1 MIELKDNKLII
12 SFPEIHADAKA
23 TIDFQ
28 RTLRVP
34 DDDSNYRLPPG
45 MGQFDLR
52 HIEDY
57 ADKLP
62 SESVKRGGVLMPM
75 YQSEALWIDFSGRYP
90 IAVKIGTGKINA
102 ISGESWSSGIK
113 HPRQVSEANSGKA
126 NQAKQNYIVIPEQ
139 PWLDG
144 YCSEEAFIRQFVAMP
159 LGSGV
164 TVEEQLNPGSEFG
177 GMQIE
182 AFPLR
187 AEKWEAMERERK
199 RRIAELNAI
208 AESHAAGEKHDK
220 PQILYS
226 KEKVSL
232 SMEKMSCSMSMSD
245 LFGIAKGGRIEQEIY
260 EDKFDANDWDLSC
273 STRCWVHLC
282 NSESWKQITG
292 EKPPHKPFSVKEYIQ
307 EGLPWFDYY
316 SENKGIPASKVLKG
330 VKSVSEFSNHD
341 SSKSAE
347 GSTEIIFILDRSG
360 SMDSMSDEAK
370 SGFNSFL
377 KSQRECEGDARLS
390 LTLFDHEYTPVIQS
404 VPLDSVPDLD
414 DTTYE
419 PRGMTALL
427 DAVGRSIDDY
437 KQGLKKSPKANA
449 SKRVIV
455 VVLTDGLE
463 NASKDYNYKRVK
475 DLIDQQKKQG
485 WEFLFLASDLESSE
499 DAENFGFDRSER
511 RIHRSVMRSMEFADN
526 KVKAFRKKYNNNQK

>member
-12 SFPEIHADAKA
+12 SFPGIHADAKA

-34 DDDSNYRLPPG
+34 DDDNNYRLPPG

-57 ADKLP
+57 AEKLP

-90 IAVKIGTGKINA
+90 IAIKIGTGKINA

-113 HPRQVSEANSGKA
+113 HPRQVSEANSGKT
-126 NQAKQNYIVIPEQ
+126 NQAKQNYVVIPEQ

-144 YCSEEAFIRQFVAMP
+144 YCAEEAVIRQFVAMP
-159 LGSGV
+159 LGGGV
-164 TVEEQLNPGSEFG
+164 TVEEQLNSGSEFG

-187 AEKWEAMERERK
+187 PEKWEAMERER
-199 RRIAELNAI
+199 IAR
-208 AESHAAGEKHDK
+208 EKLDEDACYDEPIMRYSYAK
-220 PQILYS
+220 PPMPCD
-226 KEKVSL
+226 L
-232 SMEKMSCSMSMSD
+232 SM
-245 LFGIAKGGRIEQEIY
+245 GIAKGGRIEQEIY
-260 EDKFDANDWDLSC
+260 EDTFDVNDWDLSC

-282 NSESWKQITG
+282 NSELWEQITG
-292 EKPPHKPFSVKEYIQ
+292 EKPPHKPFSANEYIQ

-316 SENKGIPASKVLKG
+316 SDRKGIPASKVLKG

-341 SSKSAE
+341 SSKSAA

-427 DAVGRSIDDY
+427 DAVGRSIDDF

-463 NASKDYNYKRVK
+463 NASKDYDYKRVK

-485 WEFLFLASDLESSE
+485 WEFLFLSSDLESSE

-511 RIHRSVMRSMEFADN
+511 RIHRSVMKSMAYAADE
-526 KVKAFRKKYNNNQK
+526 VKAFRKKI

>member
-12 SFPEIHADAKA
+12 SFPEIHADANA

-62 SESVKRGGVLMPM
+62 SENIKRGGVLMPM

-90 IAVKIGTGKINA
+90 IAIKIGTGKINA
-102 ISGESWSSGIK
+102 ISGESWVSGIK
-113 HPRQVSEANSGKA
+113 HPRQVSEANSGKT
-126 NQAKQNYIVIPEQ
+126 NQAKQNYVVIPEQ

-144 YCSEEAFIRQFVAMP
+144 YCAEEAVIRQFVAMP
-159 LGSGV
+159 LGAGV
-164 TVEEQLNPGSEFG
+164 TVEEQLNPESEFG

-187 AEKWEAMERERK
+187 PEKWEAMERER
-199 RRIAELNAI
+199 IAREKLDGEACDDLLNEPVPVFACL
-208 AESHAAGEKHDK
+208 ASPMFNDFA
-220 PQILYS
+220 
-226 KEKVSL
+226 
-232 SMEKMSCSMSMSD
+232 M
-245 LFGIAKGGRIEQEIY
+245 GIAKGGRIEQKIY
-260 EDKFDANDWDLSC
+260 EDTFDAKDWDLSC

-282 NSESWKQITG
+282 NSESWEQITG
-292 EKPPHKPFSVKEYIQ
+292 EKPPHKPFSAKEYIQ

-316 SENKGIPASKVLKG
+316 SENKGIPPSQALKG
-330 VKSVSEFSNHD
+330 VKSVSEFLNQD
-341 SSKSAE
+341 SSESAE
-347 GSTEIIFILDRSG
+347 VSTEIIFILDRSG
-360 SMDSMSDEAK
+360 SMASMSDEAK

-404 VPLDSVPDLD
+404 VPLDSVSELD
-414 DTTYE
+414 DANYE
-419 PRGMTALL
+419 PRGTTALL
-427 DAVGRSIDDY
+427 DAVGRSIHDF
-437 KQGLKKSPKANA
+437 KQGLKKNPKASA

-463 NASKDYNYKRVK
+463 NASKDYDYKRVK
-475 DLIDQQKKQG
+475 DLIDQQKEQG

-499 DAENFGFDRSER
+499 DAENFGFQQSER
-511 RIHRSVMRSMEFADN
+511 RVHKSVMACMAFAADE
-526 KVKAFRKKYNNNQK
+526 VKAFRKKI

>member
-126 NQAKQNYIVIPEQ
+126 NQAKQNYVVIPEQ

-144 YCSEEAFIRQFVAMP
+144 YCSEESFIRQFVAMP
-159 LGSGV
+159 LGGGV

-177 GMQIE
+177 GIQIE

-187 AEKWEAMERERK
+187 PEKWEAMERER
-199 RRIAELNAI
+199 IARE
-208 AESHAAGEKHDK
+208 
-220 PQILYS
+220 
-226 KEKVSL
+226 
-232 SMEKMSCSMSMSD
+232 
-245 LFGIAKGGRIEQEIY
+245 
-260 EDKFDANDWDLSC
+260 KFDEDVYC
-273 STRCWVHLC
+273 
-282 NSESWKQITG
+282 
-292 EKPPHKPFSVKEYIQ
+292 
-307 EGLPWFDYY
+307 
-316 SENKGIPASKVLKG
+316 
-330 VKSVSEFSNHD
+330 D
-341 SSKSAE
+341 SY
-347 GSTEIIFILDRSG
+347 D
-360 SMDSMSDEAK
+360 
-370 SGFNSFL
+370 
-377 KSQRECEGDARLS
+377 
-390 LTLFDHEYTPVIQS
+390 
-404 VPLDSVPDLD
+404 
-414 DTTYE
+414 
-419 PRGMTALL
+419 
-427 DAVGRSIDDY
+427 
-437 KQGLKKSPKANA
+437 
-449 SKRVIV
+449 
-455 VVLTDGLE
+455 
-463 NASKDYNYKRVK
+463 
-475 DLIDQQKKQG
+475 
-485 WEFLFLASDLESSE
+485 
-499 DAENFGFDRSER
+499 
-511 RIHRSVMRSMEFADN
+511 
-526 KVKAFRKKYNNNQK
+526 

>member
-75 YQSEALWIDFSGRYP
+75 YQSEALWINFSGRYP

-126 NQAKQNYIVIPEQ
+126 NQEKQNYVVIPEQ

-144 YCSEEAFIRQFVAMP
+144 YCSEESFIRQFVAMP
-159 LGSGV
+159 LGGGV

-187 AEKWEAMERERK
+187 PEKWEAMERER
-199 RRIAELNAI
+199 IAREKY
-208 AESHAAGEKHDK
+208 ESEHR
-220 PQILYS
+220 ILYS
-226 KEKVSL
+226 RCMLPRDQIFSDDL
-232 SMEKMSCSMSMSD
+232 SM
-245 LFGIAKGGRIEQEIY
+245 GIAKGGRIEQEIY
-260 EDKFDANDWDLSC
+260 EDTFDANDWDLSC

-282 NSESWKQITG
+282 NSELWEQITG
-292 EKPPHKPFSVKEYIQ
+292 EKPPHKPFSAKEYIQ

-316 SENKGIPASKVLKG
+316 SDNKGILPSKVLKG
-330 VKSVSEFSNHD
+330 VKSVSEFFKSR
-341 SSKSAE
+341 SSKSVE
-347 GSTEIIFILDRSG
+347 GSSEIIFIMDRSG
-360 SMDSMSDEAK
+360 SMASMSDEAK

-377 KSQRECEGDARLS
+377 KSQLECEGDARLS

-404 VPLDSVPDLD
+404 VPLDSVPELD
-414 DTTYE
+414 DTNYE
-419 PRGMTALL
+419 PRGTTALL
-427 DAVGRSIDDY
+427 DAVGRSIHDFN
-437 KQGLKKSPKANA
+437 QGLKKNPKADA

-463 NASKDYNYKRVK
+463 NASKDYDYKRVK

-499 DAENFGFDRSER
+499 DAENFGFDDSETSV
-511 RIHRSVMRSMEFADN
+511 HRSVIASMAYAADE
-526 KVKAFRKKYNNNQK
+526 VKAFRKKI

>member
-12 SFPEIHADAKA
+12 SFPEIHADANA

-62 SESVKRGGVLMPM
+62 SENIKRGGVLMPM

-90 IAVKIGTGKINA
+90 IAIKIGTGKINA

-126 NQAKQNYIVIPEQ
+126 NLAKQNYVVIPEQ

-144 YCSEEAFIRQFVAMP
+144 YCAEEAVIRQFVAMP
-159 LGSGV
+159 LGGGV

-177 GMQIE
+177 GIQIE

-187 AEKWEAMERERK
+187 PEKWEAMERERIAREK
-199 RRIAELNAI
+199 YEAEHRIR
-208 AESHAAGEKHDK
+208 
-220 PQILYS
+220 Y
-226 KEKVSL
+226 SL
-232 SMEKMSCSMSMSD
+232 SRAPMNEIFNDDFSM
-245 LFGIAKGGRIEQEIY
+245 GIAKGGRIEQEIY
-260 EDKFDANDWDLSC
+260 EDTFDANDWDLSC

-282 NSESWKQITG
+282 NSESWEQITG
-292 EKPPHKPFSVKEYIQ
+292 EKPPHKPFSAKEYIQ

-316 SENKGIPASKVLKG
+316 LENKGIPASQVLKG

-341 SSKSAE
+341 SSESAE

-360 SMDSMSDEAK
+360 SMASMSDEAK

-404 VPLDSVPDLD
+404 VPLESVPELD
-414 DTTYE
+414 DTNYE
-419 PRGMTALL
+419 PRGTTALL
-427 DAVGRSIDDY
+427 DAVGRSIHDF
-437 KQGLKKSPKANA
+437 KQGLKKNPKANA

-463 NASKDYNYKRVK
+463 NASKDYDYKRVK
-475 DLIDQQKKQG
+475 DLIEQQKEQG

-499 DAENFGFDRSER
+499 DAENFGFQQSER
-511 RIHRSVMRSMEFADN
+511 RIHKSVMASMAFAADE
-526 KVKAFRKKYNNNQK
+526 VKAFRKKI

>member
-57 ADKLP
+57 AEKLP
-62 SESVKRGGVLMPM
+62 IESVKRGGVLMPM

-126 NQAKQNYIVIPEQ
+126 NQAKQNYVVIPEQ

-144 YCSEEAFIRQFVAMP
+144 YCSEESFVRQFVAMP
-159 LGSGV
+159 LGGGV

-177 GMQIE
+177 GIQIE

-187 AEKWEAMERERK
+187 PEKWEAMESE
-199 RRIAELNAI
+199 RIAR
-208 AESHAAGEKHDK
+208 EKLDEDACYDSFDE
-220 PQILYS
+220 PVMACYGPPLMSS
-226 KEKVSL
+226 KL
-232 SMEKMSCSMSMSD
+232 SM
-245 LFGIAKGGRIEQEIY
+245 GIAKGGRIEQEIY
-260 EDKFDANDWDLSC
+260 EDEFDANDWDLSC

-282 NSESWKQITG
+282 NSELWKQITG
-292 EKPPHKPFSVKEYIQ
+292 EKPPHKPFSAKEYIQ

-316 SENKGIPASKVLKG
+316 SDNKGILPSKVLKG
-330 VKSVSEFSNHD
+330 VKSVTEFFKSR
-341 SSKSAE
+341 SSKSVE
-347 GSTEIIFILDRSG
+347 GSTEIIFIMDRSG
-360 SMDSMSDEAK
+360 SMASMSDEAK

-377 KSQRECEGDARLS
+377 KSQRECAGDARLS

-404 VPLDSVPDLD
+404 VPLESVPNLD
-414 DTTYE
+414 DTNYE
-419 PRGMTALL
+419 PRGTTALL
-427 DAVGRSIDDY
+427 DAVGRSIHDF
-437 KQGLKKSPKANA
+437 KQGLKNNPKASV
-449 SKRVIV
+449 SKSVIV

-463 NASKDYNYKRVK
+463 NASKEYDYKSVK
-475 DLIDQQKKQG
+475 DLIEQQKEQG

-499 DAENFGFDRSER
+499 DAENFGFDDSET
-511 RIHRSVMRSMEFADN
+511 SVHKSVKASMAYAADE
-526 KVKAFRKKYNNNQK
+526 VKAFRKKI

>member
-57 ADKLP
+57 AEKLP
-62 SESVKRGGVLMPM
+62 IESVKRGGVLMPM

-90 IAVKIGTGKINA
+90 IAIKIGTGKINA

-126 NQAKQNYIVIPEQ
+126 NQAKQNYVVIPKQ

-144 YCSEEAFIRQFVAMP
+144 YCSEEAVIRQFVAMP
-159 LGSGV
+159 LGGGV

-187 AEKWEAMERERK
+187 PEKWEAMERQ
-199 RRIAELNAI
+199 RIAILEEI
-208 AESHAAGEKHDK
+208 ERERIEREKFDEDVC
-220 PQILYS
+220 YS
-226 KEKVSL
+226 CDGPAMHSSSPPRKMMSRFDL
-232 SMEKMSCSMSMSD
+232 SM
-245 LFGIAKGGRIEQEIY
+245 GIAKGGRIVQKIY

-282 NSESWKQITG
+282 NSELWEQITG
-292 EKPPHKPFSVKEYIQ
+292 EKPPHKPFSAKEYIQ

-316 SENKGIPASKVLKG
+316 SDNKGILPSKVLKG
-330 VKSVSEFSNHD
+330 VKSVSEFFKSR
-341 SSKSAE
+341 SSKSVD

-360 SMDSMSDEAK
+360 SMASMSDEAK

-377 KSQRECEGDARLS
+377 KSQLECEGNARLS

-404 VPLDSVPDLD
+404 VPLESVPNLD
-414 DTTYE
+414 DTNYE
-419 PRGMTALL
+419 PRGATALL
-427 DAVGRSIDDY
+427 DAVGRSIHDF
-437 KQGLKKSPKANA
+437 KQGLKNNPKASV

-463 NASKDYNYKRVK
+463 NASKEYDYKSVK
-475 DLIDQQKKQG
+475 DLIEQQKKQG

-499 DAENFGFDRSER
+499 DAQNFGFDDSET
-511 RIHRSVMRSMEFADN
+511 SVHKSVRASMAYAADE
-526 KVKAFRKKYNNNQK
+526 VKAFRKKI